1 MKAAINGHWLTNG
14 DFVVYHRVAISE
26 KHLGRGLAQAM
37 LKGIEEFALSNNI
50 KSLKAD
56 TNFDNAGM
64 LKIFDK
70 LGYVYCGEV
79 TFRGTPRKAFE
90 KVLEG

>member
-1 MKAAINGHWLTNG
+1 
-14 DFVVYHRVAISE
+14 
-26 KHLGRGLAQAM
+26 M
-37 LKGIEEFALSNNI
+37 LKHIEDFARQHHI

-64 LKIFDK
+64 LKIFEK

-79 TFRGTPRKAFE
+79 VFRDSPRKAFE
-90 KVLEG
+90 KVLKD